1 MVEEDS
7 FGKFFIDC
15 PRMNFFGNGLTR
27 CRKSQSVWVD
37 FFLSWDGVVVEL
49 RGGEIWCFG
58 GIGSV
63 GGWCQGE

>member
-49 RGGEIWCFG
+49 RGGEIWY
-58 GIGSV
+58 
-63 GGWCQGE
+63 